1 MKRRRGGQERRP
13 FLYVTSA
20 RSVILGALLLAV
32 LIASG
37 FLGEERA
44 PTAFTG
50 PLSGQTVY
58 IDPGHGGIDPG
69 ACGQFVVEK
78 DVVLKVALY
87 LGVRLEKSGARVVYS
102 RTGDYDLEMDGK
114 DDVEERVKLI
124 ESSGA
129 TIVISLHCNAFTDPA
144 EYGAQTFY
152 NSDKHPESKR
162 LAEIVQAILVEETD
176 TEREASARIDH
187 FILNASSVPSVTVE
201 LGFLSSP
208 REEELLGSPDY
219 QQKLAECLRRAII
232 EFAEGPLG

>member
-114 DDVEERVKLI
+114 DDVK
-124 ESSGA
+124 
-129 TIVISLHCNAFTDPA
+129 
-144 EYGAQTFY
+144 
-152 NSDKHPESKR
+152 
-162 LAEIVQAILVEETD
+162 
-176 TEREASARIDH
+176 
-187 FILNASSVPSVTVE
+187 SV
-201 LGFLSSP
+201 
-208 REEELLGSPDY
+208 
-219 QQKLAECLRRAII
+219 
-232 EFAEGPLG
+232 